1 MRGHIRRWDHQLS
14 GLKTKGGKG
23 RNMGKTPGRQFKN
36 RPKTEVTNEKRGK
49 NLSLDVSISSRA
61 KRNEGRRR
69 AKTFALLPRFI
80 KN

>member
-1 MRGHIRRWDHQLS
+1 
-14 GLKTKGGKG
+14 
-23 RNMGKTPGRQFKN
+23 MGKTPGRQFKN

-49 NLSLDVSISSRA
+49 NLSLDSSRA

-69 AKTFALLPRFI
+69 AKTFALLPRSI

>member
-1 MRGHIRRWDHQLS
+1 MRGHIRRWDHRLS
-14 GLKTKGGKG
+14 GLKIKGGKG

-49 NLSLDVSISSRA
+49 NLSLDSSRA

-69 AKTFALLPRFI
+69 AKTFALLPRSI